1 MTSGRAPETKA
12 LGLDKLGVQLY
23 KETGKI
29 VVGADES
36 TSVPNIYA
44 FGDIGEVGIINT
56 TLMAETALIAV
67 IDGKT
72 LHIIISLSL
81 GCKKQHCA
89 KVAVNVLL

>member
-12 LGLDKLGVQLY
+12 LGLDMLGVQLN

-44 FGDIGEVGIINT
+44 FGDIGEVGIVNRYHA
-56 TLMAETALIAV
+56 TLN
-67 IDGKT
+67 GKT
-72 LHIIISLSL
+72 LNINIRLSL
-81 GCKKQHCA
+81 HCK
-89 KVAVNVLL
+89 